1 MKNSRQIFLSILLFI
16 ASYCASAKQLTGSDS
31 SALSAAELQPDAA
44 SQMTHTDTQPADDLQ
59 TQLKRFLD
67 EQQKALAEKGFRSE
81 VVIGNID
88 PRFNE
93 KHCTQAIQFSLN
105 RSPLSQA
112 NLTTM
117 ASCADEQPWK
127 LYITTTIHVFG
138 EVVYAATTLPRAHTI
153 QERDLQIK
161 EEIIN
166 KHFYAGFSQKNDV
179 VGMITKR
186 SIRQGSSIQANLLQ
200 APKLVKRGDDVVIM
214 ASTQGILI
222 KMRGTAMEDGELGEQ
237 ITVKNNQSA
246 RIIKARVSESGLVSV
261 TL

>member
-16 ASYCASAKQLTGSDS
+16 ASFCVAAKQLSQTNETT
-31 SALSAAELQPDAA
+31 LSVSNSQRA
-44 SQMTHTDTQPADDLQ
+44 SEPQIPIADTQTITGLQ
-59 TQLKRFLD
+59 DQLNQFL
-67 EQQKALAEKGFRSE
+67 ENQQKALAEKGFRTE
-81 VVIGNID
+81 VIIGNID

-93 KHCTQAIQFSLN
+93 KSCSLPIQFTLN
-105 RSPLSQA
+105 RSPLNQA

-117 ASCADEQPWK
+117 AVCEDTQPWK
-127 LYITTTIHVFG
+127 LYITTTFHVFG
-138 EVVYAATTLPRAHTI
+138 EVVYAASTLPRGHTI
-153 QERDLQIK
+153 QVSDLEIK

-166 KHFYAGFSQKNDV
+166 KHFYTSFSRKSDV
-179 VGMITKR
+179 IGMITKR

-200 APKLVKRGDDVVIM
+200 APKLIKRGDDVVIV
-214 ASTQGILI
+214 ASTEGILI